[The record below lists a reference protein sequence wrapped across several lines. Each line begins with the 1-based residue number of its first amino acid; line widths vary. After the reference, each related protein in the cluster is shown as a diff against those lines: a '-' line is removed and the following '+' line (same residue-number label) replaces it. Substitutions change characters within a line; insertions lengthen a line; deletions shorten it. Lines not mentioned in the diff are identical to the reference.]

1 MKVAQVTLRY
11 DAPGGVET
19 TVREVSTRLRDRG
32 VAVTVY
38 ASDLYDEAAWER
50 RPTWRSSVDGVP
62 VTRFPVY
69 RRLIPGVT
77 MPMMAGLIGR
87 LREDRPDVLH
97 AHSHRYGH
105 VLETAAV
112 AEAIDRPLVVSTH
125 YHPADQREPRTKRGL
140 LRLQDHLFGWTAYRW
155 ARAIVVETALEARRV
170 AEFAPS
176 ARVQIIPPGI
186 DLAAWTA
193 GAATDPVPV
202 DLPSGYIL
210 YAGRVAANKGLEG
223 LVEALARLPVSRRPP
238 LVILGR
244 DWGER
249 GRVESR
255 ARALGVAG
263 QVRFL
268 GHVADPAEYRG
279 VFRGARLFVLPS
291 EYEAFGLVLL
301 EAMAAGCPIVA
312 TAVGGVPEVLD
323 GGRCGRLVP
332 YGDPAALAA
341 AIEEGMTD
349 TAATGRSIAASR
361 HRVEGLTWEVAA
373 DRHLAL
379 YRALIGAG

>member
-1 MKVAQVTLRY
+1 VKVAQVTLRY

-19 TVREVSTRLRDRG
+19 TVREVSTRLLARG

-50 RPTWRSSVDGVP
+50 RPTWRPRVDGVP
-62 VTRFPVY
+62 VERFPVY
-69 RRLIPGVT
+69 RRLLPGVT
-77 MPMMAGLIGR
+77 MPMMTGLVAR
-87 LREDRPDVLH
+87 LADDRPDVLH

-112 AEAIDRPLVVSTH
+112 AQATGRPLVVSTH

-140 LRLQDHLFGWTAYRW
+140 LRLQDHLFGGTAYRW
-155 ARAIVVETALEARRV
+155 AQAIVVETALEARRV
-170 AEFAPS
+170 AEFAPA
-176 ARVQIIPPGI
+176 ARVRVIPPGI
-186 DLAAWTA
+186 DLAAWKA
-193 GAATDPVPV
+193 GAATDPVPA
-202 DLPSGYIL
+202 DLPEGYIL

-223 LVEALARLPVSRRPP
+223 LVEAMAQLPASRRPP

-249 GRVESR
+249 GRVEAR
-255 ARALGVAG
+255 ARALGVAE
-263 QVRFL
+263 QVHFL
-268 GHVADPAEYRG
+268 GHVTDMAAYRG

-332 YGDPAALAA
+332 YGDPAALAR
-341 AIEEGMTD
+341 AIEERTTD
-349 TAATGRSIAASR
+349 AAAAGRAVDAAR
-361 HRVEGLTWEVAA
+361 QRVEGLTWEVAA

-379 YRALIGAG
+379 YRALTGAG